1 MRQPELGKRL
11 TELRQQ
17 KSLTQEE
24 LVEAC
29 NVSVRTIQRIESGEV
44 TPRTSTIKILLTAL
58 NEDFENFKNSVE
70 VNKSEDYLRSTET
83 WLQVAWICG
92 IAYFVLGFLDAI
104 LEYERF
110 ENLYEVE
117 SVPFYI
123 TVKIFYFIFYAL
135 FIYGFVKLGDYFLN
149 YLLKITA
156 FMLIGLFSIW
166 TFFDIFT
173 IYYSMSDENLISL
186 GAGES
191 ICYGAL
197 TIVFGI
203 GLMRLQDGMGQLA
216 KIAGLLEIVAGSFF
230 AIVILFFLGY
240 LMLVPAT
247 IIEIILLYKGF
258 EFIKSE
264 RLKG

>member
-1 MRQPELGKRL
+1 MRQPELGKKL

-29 NVSVRTIQRIESGEV
+29 NVSVRTIQRIEAGEV
-44 TPRTSTIKILLTAL
+44 TPRTSTIKILLAAL
-58 NEDFENFKNSVE
+58 GESFDDFKNAVE
-70 VNKSEDYLRSTET
+70 ENRSTSYLTNVEN
-83 WLQVAWICG
+83 WLQVAWISG
-92 IAYFVLGFLDAI
+92 IVYFVLGFLDTL
-104 LEYERF
+104 LEYERY
-110 ENLYEVE
+110 ENMFEVE
-117 SVPFYI
+117 SVAFYI
-123 TVKIFYFIFYAL
+123 SVKIGYFICYAL
-135 FIYGFVKLGDYFLN
+135 FLIGFVKLGDYFEN

-156 FMLIGLFSIW
+156 YMLVGLFAVW

-173 IYYSMSDENLISL
+173 IYYELSDENLLSL

-216 KIAGLLEIVAGSFF
+216 KISGILEIIAGFFF

-240 LMLVPAT
+240 MILVPAT
-247 IIEIILLYKGF
+247 IIEIILLFKGF
-258 EFIKSE
+258 EFIRAEK
-264 RLKG
+264 LKA